1 MSALKKSIEQVG
13 GAAKAA
19 AICGVSQRAVYKWLS
34 SGSLPRTEYTGETHY
49 AQRLADASAGQFTA
63 EWLLAE
69 ASPSK
74 GRPVPAIAAARR
86 AHLTP
91 DDHRGRRD
99 TDPTGTEIQ
108 TLRDCAKQAKAVA
121 VADRLAG

>member
-1 MSALKKSIEQVG
+1 MSALKKSIAQVG

-49 AQRLADASAGQFTA
+49 AQRLADASTGQFTA

-74 GRPVPAIAAARR
+74 GQPVPAIAADRR
-86 AHLTP
+86 AQPTP
-91 DDHRGRRD
+91 NGRRGRRA

-108 TLRDCAKQAKAVA
+108 VLRECAEQAKAVT
-121 VADRLAG
+121 DRLAG

>member
-1 MSALKKSIEQVG
+1 MSALKKSIAQVG

-49 AQRLADASAGQFTA
+49 AQRLAGASMGQFTA

-74 GRPVPAIAAARR
+74 GQPVPAIAADRR
-86 AHLTP
+86 AQLAP
-91 DDHRGRRD
+91 DDHRGRRT
-99 TDPTGTEIQ
+99 TDPTGTEIRA
-108 TLRDCAKQAKAVA
+108 LRECAEQAKA